1 MVERSWNMSI
11 CCKAIR
17 QIYYNAGSGYTVA
30 SYMTNE
36 DLPEEVKKQKNGNYG
51 IFQAFGTEL
60 PTNEGLDVELTGD
73 WKPTKYGMQY
83 SVSNFSVTMPTTKEG
98 IRTYLSSSLIKGI
111 GPAMAARIVETF
123 GEDTLNVFNDS
134 PEKLLQVKGITQ
146 KRLDD
151 ILEGYQKS
159 SSIRELMMYLSPF
172 GVTPAKVSKIQE
184 KFGPAAVMIVKEE
197 PFRLCE
203 VHGFGFLTVDQIAVK
218 AKHFRADDP
227 LRIKAAILHI
237 MSEAEGEGHLYLKRE
252 DIIER
257 VEKLLNHNKD
267 VSPVSERAI
276 RDTGNDMIHTD
287 GSLVCHDGGFY
298 TRKSFQAELGA
309 AAALVRLHMQTG
321 MAVNVD
327 RILRK
332 IQKEQDIILNGE
344 DSKISCTKMR
354 LLKKIELRSLLLH
367 GAAYMAKYP
376 NRKWNSHVAKENGTS
391 CNGFCI
397 VRGKDP
403 KAKGQKGDLLLL
415 LKEQPGNSQILE
427 IGVICIDGRK
437 YPEETW
443 IDVTGKLVEL

>member
-1 MVERSWNMSI
+1 MSI

-98 IRTYLSSSLIKGI
+98 IRAYLSSSLIKGI

-134 PEKLLQVKGITQ
+134 PEKLLRVKGITQ

-332 IQKEQDIILNGE
+332 IQKEQDIILN
-344 DSKISCTKMR
+344 
-354 LLKKIELRSLLLH
+354 
-367 GAAYMAKYP
+367 A
-376 NRKWNSHVAKENGTS
+376 
-391 CNGFCI
+391 
-397 VRGKDP
+397 
-403 KAKGQKGDLLLL
+403 
-415 LKEQPGNSQILE
+415 
-427 IGVICIDGRK
+427 
-437 YPEETW
+437 
-443 IDVTGKLVEL
+443 